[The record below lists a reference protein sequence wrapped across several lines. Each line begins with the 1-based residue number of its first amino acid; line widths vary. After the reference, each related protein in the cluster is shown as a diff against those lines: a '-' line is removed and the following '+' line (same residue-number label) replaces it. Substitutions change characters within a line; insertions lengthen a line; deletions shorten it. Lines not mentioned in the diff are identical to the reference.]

1 MYAQGSKRYCKPA
14 AVAGADFT
22 LGDQG
27 ADLPRH
33 FRRIGDQRA
42 RFRPWLQRPIGSV
55 SPVGKS
61 FGGEGM
67 SLCPSCLLH
76 RRSGTTHQPQGW
88 IEGMDGR
95 DDRGRQ
101 RAIRLRLVVECAVR
115 LDVAQRSAFGTSD
128 RIERTK
134 LTGEEFPDFVRGQVL
149 LPPTETL
156 AVIVS
161 WVGTDRNAISH
172 GYHYRCSHGAR
183 VARMQ
188 SAGDVC

>member
-1 MYAQGSKRYCKPA
+1 
-14 AVAGADFT
+14 
-22 LGDQG
+22 
-27 ADLPRH
+27 
-33 FRRIGDQRA
+33 
-42 RFRPWLQRPIGSV
+42 
-55 SPVGKS
+55 
-61 FGGEGM
+61 
-67 SLCPSCLLH
+67 
-76 RRSGTTHQPQGW
+76 
-88 IEGMDGR
+88 MDGR

-101 RAIRLRLVVECAVR
+101 RAIRLRLVIECAVR
-115 LDVAQRSAFGTSD
+115 LDVVQRSAFDTSD

-134 LTGEEFPDFVRGQVL
+134 LTGEEFPDFARGQL
-149 LPPTETL
+149 LRPPTETL